1 MYFKLCQNCDR
12 FFYSS
17 AAFSAHKCN
26 DPNCDVG
33 ASVKAREAAGNAKK
47 DEKTESAPAP
57 VPPAE
62 NAPSAVDEKKLRNRV
77 LIAIKKRLAD
87 KGIDCQTLKMEQAKA
102 RYIEEFGKRDFDN
115 LEKAIKGV

>member
-26 DPNCDVG
+26 DPDCDVG
-33 ASVKAREAAGNAKK
+33 APVKAREATGNTKET
-47 DEKTESAPAP
+47 EKTEIAP
-57 VPPAE
+57 VPIPPAE
-62 NAPSAVDEKKLRNRV
+62 NAPSAVDEKKLRNRL
-77 LIAIKKRLAD
+77 LIAVKKRLAD

-102 RYIEEFGKRDFDN
+102 RYIEEFGKRDFDA
-115 LEKAIKGV
+115 LEKAIKGA